1 MEQQLDKFNE
11 ERRELIAKIE
21 RLTADLTR
29 KERQVTTLENQKES
43 VMQQL
48 AQKEK
53 QLQQAREEGSAE
65 KADMNEKIESLRAKQ
80 SETLDDLTQKK
91 IEFERDKALKTQQLQ
106 FQEQRITELSRQ
118 LEDTIKRYEERLR
131 SEREELIRDSQDK
144 VTRIT
149 AEKESVEAKYDLK
162 RKALKDIEANL
173 ARLTAQFDRE
183 RAVLTEK
190 CNTLESQYKDS
201 TKAYEAEIL
210 RLKEANEQL
219 TLALNGDKAYI
230 QEELEKQKRE
240 NAELDRRNQ
249 DLANTYDRELA
260 LWDGKFK
267 FLEQQRDTAKKDYDD
282 AMRNF
287 QATIDRQVKN
297 ANETKSKLEN
307 SQQMQLMQLES
318 KH

>member
-1 MEQQLDKFNE
+1 M
-11 ERRELIAKIE
+11 
-21 RLTADLTR
+21 
-29 KERQVTTLENQKES
+29 
-43 VMQQL
+43 
-48 AQKEK
+48 
-53 QLQQAREEGSAE
+53 
-65 KADMNEKIESLRAKQ
+65 
-80 SETLDDLTQKK
+80 
-91 IEFERDKALKTQQLQ
+91 
-106 FQEQRITELSRQ
+106 
-118 LEDTIKRYEERLR
+118 
-131 SEREELIRDSQDK
+131 
-144 VTRIT
+144 
-149 AEKESVEAKYDLK
+149 
-162 RKALKDIEANL
+162 
-173 ARLTAQFDRE
+173 
-183 RAVLTEK
+183 LTEK

-287 QATIDRQVKN
+287 
-297 ANETKSKLEN
+297 
-307 SQQMQLMQLES
+307 
-318 KH
+318 

>member
-1 MEQQLDKFNE
+1 
-11 ERRELIAKIE
+11 
-21 RLTADLTR
+21 
-29 KERQVTTLENQKES
+29 
-43 VMQQL
+43 
-48 AQKEK
+48 
-53 QLQQAREEGSAE
+53 
-65 KADMNEKIESLRAKQ
+65 
-80 SETLDDLTQKK
+80 
-91 IEFERDKALKTQQLQ
+91 
-106 FQEQRITELSRQ
+106 
-118 LEDTIKRYEERLR
+118 
-131 SEREELIRDSQDK
+131 
-144 VTRIT
+144 VTRVT

-190 CNTLESQYKDS
+190 CNTLESQYKES
-201 TKAYEAEIL
+201 TKAYETDLL

-240 NAELDRRNQ
+240 NAELDRKNQ

-287 QATIDRQVKN
+287 QATIDR
-297 ANETKSKLEN
+297 
-307 SQQMQLMQLES
+307 
-318 KH
+318 